1 MLVAAA
7 TQRLS
12 YLPTSLVH
20 VHTPIEMGFFKNKLT
35 STNWLPDQS
44 SDIPEGVEK
53 AFYYIYLFFKKR
65 IILSRGVN
73 LLLSR
78 AITSSIYSYLSM
90 SRIIAAL
97 PSYAGSTMITL
108 SFADCTMITTY
119 RCHNDKIFVCSLF
132 M

>member
-53 AFYYIYLFFKKR
+53 GLF
-65 IILSRGVN
+65 
-73 LLLSR
+73 
-78 AITSSIYSYLSM
+78 ITSIYFLKK
-90 SRIIAAL
+90 
-97 PSYAGSTMITL
+97 G
-108 SFADCTMITTY
+108 
-119 RCHNDKIFVCSLF
+119 LF
-132 M
+132 CLEV